1 MSGTRFDLERLQTSV
16 GPVAQVTI
24 GNDSGGRHPNTFGE
38 SALESLAEVLGRL
51 RTRDWRGLLLT
62 GSKGSFGAGADI
74 GEFPEIT
81 AERAR
86 AGSRAGHDV
95 FGRLRELP
103 FPTLAAING
112 AALGGGLELALHCDH
127 RTIGAD
133 VRHVGFPEVFLGLIP
148 AWGAALVV
156 VVLLAVVALVVARLL
171 RAEPSTRGGRARK
184 AVLDDEG
191 LSAADYQARAA
202 AARSRGDWD
211 AVLLDSYRALAAS
224 AVERT
229 LLTDLPGRTAHEV
242 ALALE
247 PLFPAHASP
256 LAASATEFD
265 AVRYG
270 HRRTTQARAVAAADL
285 DTALLASRPTLGQLV
300 GP

>member
-1 MSGTRFDLERLQTSV
+1 MTSPTSV
-16 GPVAQVTI
+16 FDGPPLDPSSPEARQWVLDELAK
-24 GNDSGGRHPNTFGE
+24 GRYTTEP
-38 SALESLAEVLGRL
+38 SLWQRFVEWLQH
-51 RTRDWRGLLLT
+51 LLT
-62 GSKGSFGAGADI
+62 GQPGA
-74 GEFPEIT
+74 
-81 AERAR
+81 
-86 AGSRAGHDV
+86 
-95 FGRLRELP
+95 
-103 FPTLAAING
+103 
-112 AALGGGLELALHCDH
+112 
-127 RTIGAD
+127 
-133 VRHVGFPEVFLGLIP
+133 GLIP

-156 VVLLAVVALVVARLL
+156 VVVLAVVALVVARLL

-191 LSAADYQARAA
+191 LSAADYRARAA
-202 AARSRGDWD
+202 GARARADWD
-211 AVLLDSYRALAAS
+211 ALLLDSYRALATS

-247 PLFPAHASP
+247 PVFPTHAES

-270 HRRTTQARAVAAADL
+270 HRRTTQDRAVAVADL
-285 DTALLASRPTLGQLV
+285 DTRLLAARPTLGQLV